1 MAIIKEK
8 TAKRGPQNDFLFVSS
23 CKTVLFFEAQNT
35 SILSN
40 YPNFLFSGIIH
51 PNWLWGF
58 LPKSRGLLAFLVESA
73 YFSALFF
80 ILISMTITLPADIQA
95 KVNTWLSDEFD
106 SQTRSEIQK
115 MVDEGNET
123 ELVDSFYKNLE
134 FGTGGLRGIMGPGTN
149 RMNIYTVGMATQG
162 LCNYLKNSFPNREIA
177 VAIAH
182 DSRNNSPLFAKT
194 TADVFT
200 ANGIKVYFFSE
211 LRPTPEL
218 SFAIRH
224 FGCQSG
230 VVITASHNPKEY
242 NGYKAYW
249 DDGAQMISPHDK
261 NTIAEVEKITSLSQV
276 NRKGNPALLVPVLE
290 EVDTAYLDR
299 IAGLS
304 ISGDAIKRQKNLK
317 IVYSSLHGTG
327 ITLVPR
333 ILEKMGFENVH
344 IVQAQATP
352 DGNFPTVVYPNP
364 EETEA
369 MTLGLKMA
377 EDLDADLVMA
387 TDPDSDR
394 VGLGVK
400 NPDGKWQL
408 LNGNQISTLLVYYML
423 NAWRNAG
430 KITGNEMVIK
440 TIVTTDIQD
449 KMAEA
454 FGVKCFN
461 TLTGFKYIASII
473 RENEGKLRFIVGGEE
488 SYGYLVGDFV
498 RDKDAI
504 ASCAMIA
511 EMVAF
516 AKDKGLSLYDLMI
529 EIYRQF
535 GFYKEDLISITKKG
549 KTGAEEIQAMMAGYR
564 SHPPAQIAGSEVVKI
579 FDYKESTVLDVKTGT
594 KTTIEME
601 KSNVLQFLTADGWKI
616 SARPSGTEPKIKFY
630 FSVNEPLHNAAD
642 FKKVEASLDS
652 KIRAIIQSMGLK

>member
-1 MAIIKEK
+1 
-8 TAKRGPQNDFLFVSS
+8 
-23 CKTVLFFEAQNT
+23 
-35 SILSN
+35 
-40 YPNFLFSGIIH
+40 
-51 PNWLWGF
+51 
-58 LPKSRGLLAFLVESA
+58 
-73 YFSALFF
+73 
-80 ILISMTITLPADIQA
+80 MTLTLPAEIQA
-95 KVNTWLSDEFD
+95 KVNNWLSDEFD
-106 SQTRSEIQK
+106 SETRSAIQK
-115 MVDEGNET
+115 LLDDGNET
-123 ELVDSFYKNLE
+123 ELVDAFYRNLE
-134 FGTGGLRGIMGPGTN
+134 FGTGGLRGTMGPGTN
-149 RMNIYTVGMATQG
+149 RMNIYTVAMATQG
-162 LCNYLKNSFPNREIA
+162 LCNYLKKSFEGQQIS

-200 ANGIKVYFFSE
+200 GNGIKVYFFKE

-230 VVITASHNPKEY
+230 VVLTASHNPKEY

-249 DDGAQMISPHDK
+249 NDGAQMISPHDK
-261 NTIAEVEKITSLSQV
+261 NTIAEVEKITSIKQV
-276 NRKGNPALLVPVLE
+276 NMKGNPDLMVPVLE
-290 EVDTAYLDR
+290 EVDEVYLDR
-299 IAGLS
+299 IVGLS
-304 ISGDAIKRQKNLK
+304 ISNEAIKRQKDLK

-327 ITLVPR
+327 ITLVPKV
-333 ILEKMGFENVH
+333 LAKMGFENVNV
-344 IVQAQATP
+344 VQAQASP

-369 MTLGLKMA
+369 MTLGLKLA
-377 EDLDADLVMA
+377 ADLDADLVMA
-387 TDPDSDR
+387 TDPDADR

-400 NPDGKWQL
+400 NLDGKWQL

-430 KITGNEMVIK
+430 KITGREMIIK
-440 TIVTTDIQD
+440 TIVTTDIQQ

-454 FGVKCFN
+454 YGVQCFN

-473 RENEGKLRFIVGGEE
+473 RENEGKLKFIVGGEE
-488 SYGYLVGDFV
+488 SYGYMVGDFV
-498 RDKDAI
+498 RDKDAV

-516 AKDKGLSLYDLMI
+516 AKDKGLSLFDLMI
-529 EIYRQF
+529 EIYKQF

-564 SHPPAQIAGSEVVKI
+564 TNPPKTIAGSEVVKI
-579 FDYKESTVLDVKTGT
+579 YDYKESTVLDVKAGT
-594 KTTIEME
+594 KKAIEME
-601 KSNVLQFLTADGWKI
+601 KSNVLQFLTTDGWKI

-630 FSVNEPLHNAAD
+630 FSVNEPLHQASD
-642 FKKVEASLDS
+642 FKKVEARLDA
-652 KIRAIIQSMGLK
+652 KIQAIIQSLGLK

>member
-1 MAIIKEK
+1 MKIA
-8 TAKRGPQNDFLFVSS
+8 
-23 CKTVLFFEAQNT
+23 
-35 SILSN
+35 
-40 YPNFLFSGIIH
+40 
-51 PNWLWGF
+51 
-58 LPKSRGLLAFLVESA
+58 
-73 YFSALFF
+73 
-80 ILISMTITLPADIQA
+80 LPADIQA
-95 KVNTWLSDEFD
+95 KVNNWLSEEFD
-106 SQTRSEIQK
+106 SQTRASVQK
-115 MVDEGNET
+115 LMDEGNET
-123 ELVDSFYKNLE
+123 ELIDSFYKNLE

-162 LCNYLKNSFPNREIA
+162 LSNYLKKSFPGQEIA

-200 ANGIKVYFFSE
+200 ANGIKVYFFSA

-249 DDGAQMISPHDK
+249 NDGAQMVSPHDK
-261 NTIAEVEKITSLSQV
+261 NTIAEVEKITSAAQV
-276 NRKGNPALLVPVLE
+276 NRHANPDLLIPVLE
-290 EVDTAYLDR
+290 EVDAVYLDR

-304 ISGDAIKRQKNLK
+304 ISKEAIRRQKDLK

-327 ITLVPR
+327 ITLVPQV
-333 ILEKMGFENVH
+333 LAKMGFENVH
-344 IVQAQATP
+344 VVQAQATP

-377 EDLDADLVMA
+377 ADLVMA
-387 TDPDSDR
+387 TDPDADR

-400 NPDGKWQL
+400 NPDGHWQL

-430 KITGNEMVIK
+430 KITGHEMIIK
-440 TIVTTDIQD
+440 TIVTTDIQE

-454 FGVKCFN
+454 YGVKCFN
-461 TLTGFKYIASII
+461 TLTGFKYIAGVI
-473 RENEGKLRFIVGGEE
+473 RENEGKLKFIVGGEE
-488 SYGYLVGDFV
+488 SYGYMVGDFV

-516 AKDKGLSLYDLMI
+516 AKDKGLSLFDLMI

-564 SHPPAQIAGSEVVKI
+564 SNPPKSIAGSEVVKI
-579 FDYKESTVLDVKTGT
+579 YDYKESSILDVKTGI
-594 KTTIEME
+594 KTGIEME

-630 FSVNEPLHNAAD
+630 FSVNEPLHSAAD
-642 FKKVEASLDS
+642 FKKTEASLDA
-652 KIRAIIQSMGLK
+652 KIQAIIKSLGLK